1 MQDSEIQFPF
11 FSVVSQKCPL
21 KMLHQ
26 ITPDKGG
33 YMVDVSE
40 SSGLKSLAVKAVEVQ
55 EGRD

>member
-1 MQDSEIQFPF
+1 
-11 FSVVSQKCPL
+11 
-21 KMLHQ
+21 MLHQ

-55 EGRD
+55 EGRDWGGPGSLDLSCK